1 MIIAAHQPQYLP
13 WLGFFDK
20 IDFSDAFVLL
30 DTVQFKKNEWQ
41 HRNRIKTARGWQWLS
56 VPVRHSFGQIISE
69 IQIDNR
75 QLWQHK
81 HIQSIAQ
88 NYCKAPFFSEYYPA
102 LEALLLRKWEYL
114 SELNI
119 SLIQLLCEQLGIETP
134 CYTASKLGDFSP
146 DPDLRLI
153 EIASGL
159 GGHTYL
165 AGAGGREYMR
175 LNMFQE
181 AGIEVV
187 FQEYQH
193 PEYNQLRGDFLSHLS
208 VIDLLFNCG
217 PESRRILKGQA
228 CAF

>member
-20 IDFSDAFVLL
+20 IDSSDAFVLL

-41 HRNRIKTARGWQWLS
+41 HRNRIKTAGGWQWLS
-56 VPVRHSFGQIISE
+56 VPVRHRFGQIISE
-69 IQIDNR
+69 IQINNTQR
-75 QLWQHK
+75 WQHK
-81 HIQSIAQ
+81 HIQSILQ
-88 NYCKAPFFSEYYPA
+88 NYRRAPFFSEYQPV
-102 LEALLLRKWEYL
+102 LEALLLKKWEYL

-119 SLIQLLCEQLGIETP
+119 SLIQLLCERLGISTP
-134 CYTASKLGDFSP
+134 CYTDSQLGDFTS

-153 EIASGL
+153 EITLSL
-159 GGHTYL
+159 GGQTYL

-175 LNMFQE
+175 LNLFQE

-187 FQEYQH
+187 FQDYRH
-193 PEYNQLRGDFLSHLS
+193 PAYHQLHGDFMSHLS

-217 PESRRILKGQA
+217 PESRRILKG
-228 CAF
+228 